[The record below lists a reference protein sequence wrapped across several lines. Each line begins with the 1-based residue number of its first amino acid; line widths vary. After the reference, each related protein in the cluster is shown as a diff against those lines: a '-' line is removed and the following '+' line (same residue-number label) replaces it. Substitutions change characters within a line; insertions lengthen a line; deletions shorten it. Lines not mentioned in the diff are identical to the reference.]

1 MTGGDPLFRRLAPLG
16 PVFLILAGATILMGI
31 VTAEA
36 LFPAPYDTGENTV
49 SGLGSTWQP
58 GDEVREPSA
67 TIFNLTMVFSGLMI
81 AAGSAL
87 IPQLGR
93 ALRIAIGV
101 LGVAVFLVGL
111 FPGEVVNGEP
121 STEGVHPLVAMVAFV
136 SGGVAAVLAFRVT
149 TPPFRYLSL
158 ALGLICLAALVLSG
172 WLGDDSKLGEGGVE
186 RWVAYP
192 VVLWIVAL
200 GSYLLG
206 SSASDPG
213 PRPLPR
219 ED

>member
-1 MTGGDPLFRRLAPLG
+1 MTDGNTLFRRLAPVG
-16 PVFLILAGATILMGI
+16 PIFLILAGVTILMGI

-36 LFPAPYDTGENTV
+36 LFPASYDTGENTV

-81 AAGSAL
+81 AAGAAL
-87 IPQLGR
+87 VPRLGR
-93 ALRIAIGV
+93 ALRIAVGI
-101 LGVAVFLVGL
+101 LGAAVFLVGL

-149 TPPFRYLSL
+149 TAPFRYLSL
-158 ALGLICLAALVLSG
+158 ALGSICLAALILNG

-206 SSASDPG
+206 SSASDHDH
-213 PRPLPR
+213 RPLPR

>member
-1 MTGGDPLFRRLAPLG
+1 MTGGDSLLRRLAPLG

-36 LFPAPYDTGENTV
+36 LYPAPYDTGENTV

-87 IPQLGR
+87 IPRLGR
-93 ALRIAIGV
+93 ALRIAIGI
-101 LGVAVFLVGL
+101 LGAAVFLVGL

-121 STEGVHPLVAMVAFV
+121 STEGVHPLVAMLAFV

-149 TPPFRYLSL
+149 VPPFRYLSL
-158 ALGLICLAALVLSG
+158 ALGLICLTALVLNG

-206 SSASDPG
+206 SSASDPDH
-213 PRPLPR
+213 RPPPH

>member
-1 MTGGDPLFRRLAPLG
+1 MTDTNTLFRRLAPLG
-16 PVFLILAGATILMGI
+16 PILLILAGATILMGI

-58 GDEVREPSA
+58 GDDVREPSA

-87 IPQLGR
+87 VPRLGR
-93 ALRIAIGV
+93 ALRIAIGI

-158 ALGLICLAALVLSG
+158 ALGLICLTSLVLNG

-206 SSASDPG
+206 SSALDHDH
-213 PRPLPR
+213 RPLPR